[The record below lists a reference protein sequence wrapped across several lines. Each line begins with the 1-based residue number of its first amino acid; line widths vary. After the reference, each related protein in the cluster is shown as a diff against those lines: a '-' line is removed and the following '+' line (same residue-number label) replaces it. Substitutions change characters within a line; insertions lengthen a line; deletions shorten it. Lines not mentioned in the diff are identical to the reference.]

1 MDKKPFDN
9 SPRTSQ
15 SLANSMRTLRAYISA
30 VQTQLGAG
38 LGAAIRHV
46 VVWLNTLMQYVL
58 KAATAFATFMQTIFG
73 KYKGGASG
81 IAMEGFGDAAAYADD
96 LGDAAGEAASGLG
109 DAADAAKDLRKE
121 LSVLPFDELNQLN
134 KDKEA
139 TSSGGGGGGAGGAGG
154 GGGLLDGLLD
164 WGDMFDTEAGSLPD
178 AISKWAKEIKRR
190 FLEHDWVGLGRVVA
204 DGLNTGLQ
212 KLYDILDPEK
222 IKAKVFPWIDAFTTT
237 FNSFVKYFDW
247 NLLGRTVGRGI
258 NDLVAIIDRTIT
270 GIDWKQLGSQFAN
283 GMNGMIDEI
292 DWKALGTTI
301 GDYFM
306 ISWNTLY
313 GFVHKF
319 DWANLGRS
327 IGEGL
332 NGLNDAISWSTVADA
347 ITTGFNGIF
356 EALANFTKTVR
367 WSDIAQN
374 IVDGLN
380 TAIHNTD
387 WAANGEAIGNFIRNL
402 CDTMIK
408 IIDETD
414 WIGFGE
420 GLATALQKIPWGKI
434 LQVVGKV
441 IINVFGGILKGM
453 ASTPAGVFAEALM
466 LGMLAFKWQGPI
478 SAVVKVI
485 ASHFSSQQVVGVMG
499 TAGTNLGSILG
510 SSFVTGFAAPAA
522 LATAGV
528 AAFIMSLR
536 GIAQEGDKLRG
547 GNGVLTQMG
556 AGFDEL
562 VGSMAEANV
571 ITNQQADEL
580 FKLKESAEDLG
591 YSTEQTAGILM
602 DALQGY
608 GVSASTAKGFADDLI
623 NSGRG
628 QVDVLKEASDVFSGY
643 ADTVRVKSGDI
654 NMSLVTADEGFHDL
668 RDAMYQVYTSATDT
682 TVPYEQIL
690 RDFDATQGSAAT
702 AQEAYDQLR
711 NIVEMYGGS
720 MEDVDKILLQM
731 SEDDMPKYTREL
743 QTMNLAVGAAE
754 EELRNT
760 TQYTHEE
767 RRKQYAE
774 TADAIHESAV
784 KNTEELQQEL
794 LATQE
799 AAETQAQTLEDWQN
813 NVQTY
818 RDGVLKNL
826 EEVGEGWG
834 VLNSEQ
840 AETLEALN
848 TNLEESINQQQT
860 ALENMRALN
869 ESGLDQATVQAI
881 ISQVDPASQAMT
893 DLIGEMQGDTETW
906 QAFHS
911 NIQSNLELKDDLGA
925 IADGFATEYAKAY
938 APEFVTIGEDFKVEG
953 GKIGKFS
960 VEGVAEGV
968 YENADQAISAMRDLA
983 ENMQKAY
990 KETDQINSPS
1000 KVYEGFA
1007 KNDVEG
1013 FIWGIQTGTPEV
1025 IREMQKFAKAI
1036 QDAIKDLPQTMRK
1049 CAEESASEFTSAL
1062 SGGLSEVESI
1072 VQNASEMIRSAMNI
1086 DLYSEGQSAAQS
1098 FANGFQSVYIPTPHM
1113 YVSNWDLIDM
1123 GENGSMF
1130 IPSFSVQWYKAG
1142 GLFKGGKGNLIGI
1155 AENGRDEAVLPL
1167 ENKLAMRAIGTAI
1180 ADAGGSAGIGD
1191 DLAKDIAAEMAKV
1204 LLMNQDDRPINI
1216 YAELKT
1222 EDNEVLARA
1231 ALKGLK
1237 SMDYRN
1243 NPTPQISY

>member
-38 LGAAIRHV
+38 LGSAIRHV

-139 TSSGGGGGGAGGAGG
+139 TTSGGGGGGAGAGG

-164 WGDMFDTEAGSLPD
+164 WGDMFNTEAGSLPD

-283 GMNGMIDEI
+283 GLNGMIDEI

-319 DWANLGRS
+319 DWANLGKQ

-332 NGLNDAISWSTVADA
+332 NGLNDAINWSTVADA
-347 ITTGFNGIF
+347 ITTGFNGVF
-356 EALANFTKTVR
+356 EALANFTKTVQ
-367 WSDIAQN
+367 WDDIAQN
-374 IVDGLN
+374 IIDGLN

-434 LQVVGKV
+434 LEVVGKV
-441 IINVFGGILKGM
+441 IVNVFGGILKGL
-453 ASTPAGVFAEALM
+453 ASTPAGVFADALI

-478 SAVVKVI
+478 TAVVRLI
-485 ASHFSSQQVVGVMG
+485 ASHFSSQQAVALLG
-499 TAGTNLGSILG
+499 TTGTKLGSILG
-510 SSFVTGFAAPAA
+510 SSFVSGFAAPAA

-528 AAFIMSLR
+528 AAFVLSLR
-536 GIAQEGDKLRG
+536 GIAREGDKLRG

-571 ITNQQADEL
+571 ITDQQSDEL
-580 FKLKESAEDLG
+580 FRLKENAENLG

-628 QVDVLKEASDVFSGY
+628 QVDVLKEASEVFSNY
-643 ADTVRVKSGDI
+643 SDTIRVKSGEID
-654 NMSLVTADEGFHDL
+654 MSLVAADEGFRDL

-682 TVPYEQIL
+682 SVPYEQIL
-690 RDFDATQGSAAT
+690 RDFDATQGSAKT

-711 NIVEMYGGS
+711 NIVETYGGS
-720 MEDVDKILLQM
+720 MEDVNNIM
-731 SEDDMPKYTREL
+731 MDMTENGIPKYAEATQDMALALNGAETEL
-743 QTMNLAVGAAE
+743 LT
-754 EELRNT
+754 T

-767 RRKQYAE
+767 RRRQYAE

-784 KNTEELQQEL
+784 RNTEELQQEL

-834 VLNSEQ
+834 IVGSEQ
-840 AETLEALN
+840 NQSLEALN
-848 TNLEESINQQQT
+848 ANLEESINQQQT

-881 ISQVDPASQAMT
+881 VAQIDPASAAMT
-893 DLIGEMQGDTETW
+893 DLIGHMQADDATW
-906 QAFHS
+906 QEFHS
-911 NIQSNLELKDDLGA
+911 NIQNSLDLKDDLGA
-925 IADGFATEYAKAY
+925 VADGFAEEYAKAY

-960 VEGVAEGV
+960 VEGVAAGV
-968 YENADQAISAMRDLA
+968 YDNADQAISAMRDLA
-983 ENMQKAY
+983 TEMQNAY

-1007 KNDVEG
+1007 RNDVEG

-1025 IREMQKFAKAI
+1025 IREMQKFAKSV
-1036 QDAIKDLPQTMRK
+1036 QDAVKDLPQTLRK

-1062 SGGLSEVESI
+1062 SSGLSGVEGI
-1072 VQNASEMIRSAMNI
+1072 VQNAAETIRSSMNI
-1086 DLYSEGQSAAQS
+1086 DLYAEGQSAAQS
-1098 FANGFQSVYIPTPHM
+1098 FANGFQGVHIPTPHM
-1113 YVSNWDLIDM
+1113 YVSNWDLLDM
-1123 GENGSMF
+1123 GDGGSMY

-1142 GLFKGGKGNLIGI
+1142 GLFKGGKGNIIGI
-1155 AENGRDEAVLPL
+1155 AENGNDEAVLPL
-1167 ENKLAMRAIGTAI
+1167 ENRQAMRAIGTAI
-1180 ADAGGSAGIGD
+1180 ADAGGNSGISN
-1191 DLAKDIAAEMAKV
+1191 DLARDIASELAQV

-1243 NPTPQISY
+1243 NPTPQMSY